1 MSEGA
6 IVLPTDMDDEVA
18 LADWL
23 EATML
28 VEGRAHFSRSLIRRY
43 LISELAASDADIAI
57 DVLLNEIARRQRAC
71 PDGYPFAEHENG
83 VRYSQS
89 EAGVPYVFLLTISTS
104 VRYRKEHR
112 QRDTDELFDLLVLDA
127 LKQYLG
133 PGVEGL
139 RFGAPASGRRPRN
152 FQDAI
157 AWLAKDM
164 NLPLGAGHARRVGGD
179 GGLDVIVWRPF
190 LDKRSGYVVILT
202 QCTVQREWFDKAK
215 DLTEDVWR
223 GWIDLGKGPH
233 LALAIPFVISAGY
246 EKWDM
251 LRRTVHTVLD
261 RLRLCEL
268 LGRTGPSE
276 RARIGK
282 WTAREVKAMAEST

>member
-1 MSEGA
+1 VSEGT
-6 IVLPTDMDDEVA
+6 IILPTDLDDEVT

-28 VEGRAHFSRSLIRRY
+28 VEGRTHFSRSLIRRY
-43 LISELAASDADIAI
+43 VMSELAAGDADIAI

-71 PDGYPFAEHENG
+71 PDGYPFAEHQNG
-83 VRYSQS
+83 VRYSPS
-89 EAGVPYVFLLTISTS
+89 EAGLPYVFLLIVSTS
-104 VRYRKEHR
+104 VRYRTQHR
-112 QRDTDELFDLLVLDA
+112 QQDTDELFDQLVLDA
-127 LKQYLG
+127 LMQYLG

-152 FQDAI
+152 FRDAI
-157 AWLAKDM
+157 AWLAKEM
-164 NLPLGAGHARRVGGD
+164 NLSLGAGHARRVAGD

-190 LDKRSGYVVILT
+190 LDKRSGYLVVLT
-202 QCTVQREWFDKAK
+202 QCTVQREWYDKAK
-215 DLTEDVWR
+215 DLTDDVWR

-233 LALAIPFVISAGY
+233 LALAIPFVISAAY

-251 LRRTVHTVLD
+251 LRRTIHTVLD

-268 LGRTGPSE
+268 LSRTKLTDNV
-276 RARIGK
+276 RIGK
-282 WTAREVKAMAEST
+282 WTAAEVKEMAESA